1 MKNTSDLCQKP
12 LNLRVLVFEH
22 AQEKDIAKQCPL
34 PKGKGLIFLD
44 ISLTT
49 REFLYLSFN
58 SLCRKFMEFR
68 NFLAPKPLKKNFSS
82 TKQNKYEQGK
92 KKMYEED
99 SDSDSDKSSKSDVDD
114 FDEELKDMEE
124 EDSSDEDEEE

>member
-49 REFLYLSFN
+49 R
-58 SLCRKFMEFR
+58 
-68 NFLAPKPLKKNFSS
+68 
-82 TKQNKYEQGK
+82 
-92 KKMYEED
+92 
-99 SDSDSDKSSKSDVDD
+99 
-114 FDEELKDMEE
+114 
-124 EDSSDEDEEE
+124 

>member
-49 REFLYLSFN
+49 REFLYPVFN
-58 SLCRKFMEFR
+58 SQKIPNLTGISMHP
-68 NFLAPKPLKKNFSS
+68 NL
-82 TKQNKYEQGK
+82 
-92 KKMYEED
+92 
-99 SDSDSDKSSKSDVDD
+99 
-114 FDEELKDMEE
+114 
-124 EDSSDEDEEE
+124 